1 MATKRI
7 HSCQRRQLRR
17 WRTPLAAA
25 LLLSAAPLAAELP
38 IAETRLIVTLPQNW
52 QGDASGRLLVF
63 AKPVKPDDTEAD
75 KATVDTSTFDPK
87 AVSVAAREVASFGA
101 GRTVQINTQ
110 ETAFPAGFAA
120 LPAGDYRVQA
130 VLDRNGDY
138 NYRGRGPGD
147 LVSKAVTIRWP
158 EQTPATLTLDRPIPD
173 EALWDFTDAPKDVR
187 QAIADARPHL
197 HETLFESPALS
208 AFWGRPI
215 IIKAWVLTPPSYAAD
230 GKATYPTVYET
241 GGFGSTHKNNIA
253 SAARIW
259 TLEADKAIPP
269 MIWVFL
275 DHSSL
280 GTGTTEFADSLNNG
294 PWGHA
299 LTTELIPDLEKQYRM
314 DAKSSGRFLT
324 GHSSGGW
331 ATLWLQVRYPKV
343 FGGTWSTSP
352 DPSDFHDFTGADLYR
367 KDANFYRDDGGKPR
381 PLIREHEKLIATI
394 PDFARL
400 EAVLGRN
407 GGQFRSFEWVFSPR
421 GSDGTP
427 MEMFDR
433 NTGAVNPA
441 VVAYWSEHY
450 DIAHMIEEHWREL
463 RPDLDGKIHLYVGTA
478 DTFYLDGAAHRLDAA
493 MRKAGAHGQFTYI
506 PDKTHFDLYERDGD
520 KGALTKDIARAMY
533 ETARPNMPAPTPR
546 RHQKHSRRP

>member
-1 MATKRI
+1 MATEQSLSG
-7 HSCQRRQLRR
+7 HLRR
-17 WRTPLAAA
+17 WRAPLAAA

-38 IAETRLIVTLPQNW
+38 IAETRLIVTLPEDW

-63 AKPVKPDDTEAD
+63 AKPVKADDTEAD

-138 NYRGRGPGD
+138 NYGGRGPGD
-147 LVSKAVTIRWP
+147 LVSPVVTIHWP
-158 EQTPATLTLDRPIPD
+158 EQTPATLALGRPIPD
-173 EALWDFTDAPKDVR
+173 DALWDFADAPKDVQ
-187 QAIADARPHL
+187 QAIAEARPHL
-197 HETLFESPALS
+197 HETLFESAALS

-215 IIKAWVLTPPSYAAD
+215 TIKAWVLTPPGYAAD
-230 GKATYPTVYET
+230 GKATYPAVYET

-314 DAKSSGRFLT
+314 DAKPSSRFLT

-331 ATLWLQVRYPKV
+331 ATLWLQVRYPKI

-352 DPSDFHDFTGADLYR
+352 DPSDFHDFTGADLTAPH
-367 KDANFYRDDGGKPR
+367 ANFYTDPAGKPR
-381 PLIREHEKLIATI
+381 PLIRDHDKLIATI

-400 EAVLGRN
+400 EAVLGHD
-407 GGQFRSFEWVFSPR
+407 GGQFRSFDWVFSPR
-421 GSDGTP
+421 GPDGTP
-427 MEMFDR
+427 MPMFDR
-433 NTGAVNPA
+433 TTGAVNPA
-441 VVAYWSEHY
+441 VVAYWRDHY
-450 DIAHMIEEHWREL
+450 DIAHRIETHWLEL
-463 RPDLDGKIHLYVGTA
+463 KPDLDGKVHLFVGTA

-493 MRKAGAHGQFTYI
+493 MKAVGAQASFTFI
-506 PDKTHFDLYERDGD
+506 PDKTHFDLYERGGD
-520 KGALTKDIARAMY
+520 KQALTKDIAWAIIAV
-533 ETARPNMPAPTPR
+533 ARPGTKRPAAGR
-546 RHQKHSRRP
+546 